1 MMRGALRRHRHE
13 LAAALLGAL
22 VIGAA
27 ASFGSWY
34 MARDE
39 RLGVL
44 HFPISCGWQSERD
57 FTTATALLHLFQF
70 VEAEAA
76 YRALARRDP
85 DCAIAYWGI
94 AMSRFKNPLYA
105 IPDADDVAVARTA
118 LARAEAAAT
127 ANAHERGY
135 LSAVAT
141 LFAAEGGRREHEERY
156 AEAMARLLR
165 EDPQDKEA
173 AIFYALAL
181 NMTADVSHAN
191 RTRAAELLLATF
203 AEEPDHPGIDHY
215 LTYCLGHT
223 GYQPKPFARAP
234 MSNPAQRILLAA
246 LAFVALSGAG
256 ALVLRTADLSPGASA
271 SDAIGGPFAL
281 TAADGGVVNDRSY
294 RGRWLLVYFGYTR
307 CPGIC
312 PATLTAVAEVMKQL
326 GPLAAQL
333 QPVFISIDPERDTP
347 DAVGAFTR
355 AFDPRIL
362 GLTGTP
368 SEIAAVAKEYRVFYK
383 KLPGPDP
390 ETYLMEH
397 SPYLYLIGPVGNYVT
412 LFTEDQVEAP
422 DEVAA
427 RLRELLGPRT

>member
-1 MMRGALRRHRHE
+1 MLRGALRRHRRE
-13 LAAALLGAL
+13 LAAALLALL
-22 VIGAA
+22 VIGGTAG
-27 ASFGSWY
+27 FGCWY

-70 VEAEAA
+70 AEAEAA

-85 DCAIAYWGI
+85 GCAIAYWGI

-105 IPDADDVAVARTA
+105 LPDAADVAA
-118 LARAEAAAT
+118 ARAALDRAAAT
-127 ANAHERGY
+127 PVATAHERGY
-135 LSAVAT
+135 LAAVAT
-141 LFAAEGGRREHEERY
+141 LFAAAGGWREREERY
-156 AEAMARLLR
+156 AEMMARLVH
-165 EDPQDKEA
+165 ENPQDKEA
-173 AIFYALAL
+173 TIFYALAL

-191 RTRAAELLLATF
+191 RTRAAELLLVTF

-223 GYQPKPFARAP
+223 GYQPKPFERAP
-234 MSNPAQRILLAA
+234 MSSPTQRILLAA
-246 LAFVALSGAG
+246 LALVVLSGAG
-256 ALVLRTADLSPGASA
+256 ALILRTADLSPGASA
-271 SDAIGGPFAL
+271 SAAIGGPFTL
-281 TAADGGVVNDRSY
+281 TAADGSVVSDRSY

-312 PATLTAVAEVMKQL
+312 PTTLTAVAQVLGKL
-326 GPLAAQL
+326 GPLAAKL

-347 DAVGAFTR
+347 EAVGAFTR

-362 GLTGTP
+362 GLTGSP
-368 SEIAAVAKEYRVFYK
+368 AEVDAVAKEYRVFYK

-397 SPYLYLIGPVGNYVT
+397 SSYLYLLDPAGNYVT

-422 DEVAA
+422 DAIAA
-427 RLRELLGPRT
+427 RLRELLSPGA